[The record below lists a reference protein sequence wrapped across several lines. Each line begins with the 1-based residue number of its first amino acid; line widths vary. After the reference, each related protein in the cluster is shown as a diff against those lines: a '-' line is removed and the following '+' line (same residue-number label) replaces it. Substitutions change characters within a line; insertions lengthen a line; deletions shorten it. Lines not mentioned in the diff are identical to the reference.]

1 MAESPAIPV
10 RLPQDI
16 LDRLDAVAERIG
28 SNRSSVIRVCIQ
40 SFVEEFE
47 RRGKI
52 MLPPNRADLLREFDN
67 RTIAS
72 RTRYPSHA
80 RNLSP
85 EERPSPVKV
94 RAKSLT
100 ARIAAK
106 AAGEFQNPNR
116 RDKP

>member
-47 RRGKI
+47 RKGKI
-52 MLPPNRADLLREFDN
+52 MLPPNWADLLREFDN

-80 RNLSP
+80 RNLSRT
-85 EERPSPVKV
+85 ERPGPANV
-94 RAKSLT
+94 RAKSMT

-106 AAGEFQNPNR
+106 AGAEFQNPNR
-116 RDKP
+116 RDKG